1 MVISA
6 AKSTSRIE
14 YAAHNAHVAVHHQC
28 FTMPVLE
35 RPAPMS
41 MKVTSY
47 TALLVEIVVLGT
59 PVKGAGDV
67 DRECEEA
74 RSTFELHQP

>member
-1 MVISA
+1 M
-6 AKSTSRIE
+6 R
-14 YAAHNAHVAVHHQC
+14 
-28 FTMPVLE
+28 VLE

-41 MKVTSY
+41 IEVTSY
-47 TALLVEIVVLGT
+47 TALLVEVVVLGA

-74 RSTFELHQP
+74 RSTVQLCQP